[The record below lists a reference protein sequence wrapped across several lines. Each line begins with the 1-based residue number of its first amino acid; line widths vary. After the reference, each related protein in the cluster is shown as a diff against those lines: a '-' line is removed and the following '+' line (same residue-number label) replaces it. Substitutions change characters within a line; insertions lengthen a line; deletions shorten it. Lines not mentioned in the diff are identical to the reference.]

1 MIAAQLWHWV
11 QSFAW
16 TWKDSKELVEHSI
29 SFSPDSLHVLTGVV
43 ILLGTARILRRSI
56 GAWAPWLVVL
66 FLACVIEVIDI
77 AIDQW
82 PQRGMQY
89 GESVRDIVLTMFL
102 PTLLLF
108 AARAMPQLFRFDGE
122 SKA

>member
-1 MIAAQLWHWV
+1 M
-11 QSFAW
+11 
-16 TWKDSKELVEHSI
+16 
-29 SFSPDSLHVLTGVV
+29 
-43 ILLGTARILRRSI
+43 RSSTT
-56 GAWAPWLVVL
+56 
-66 FLACVIEVIDI
+66 
-77 AIDQW
+77 QW